1 MIYRRI
7 LLTALILGLAACA
20 TAPRLTKRAL
30 NDAEQQFLQGNY
42 TEAARLFTALSAQA
56 STNLRTELLLRAAS
70 ATAKA
75 NLTPQAR
82 TILSDVSVDKRNL
95 HQLFLYHLAESHL
108 ALAERRPEDIFTFL
122 RQPPPRKTKKLYL
135 AEYHKLRADAFTM
148 QGNRLETAREL
159 VLREKYLKDS
169 SIISANQRAIWDA
182 LTTMSTRALQQLRT
196 APPPDPLSGWMHL
209 VQIAKSFQL
218 DPVKL
223 KSELQRWK
231 KYYPNHPVSKEILSG
246 LSSRSQ
252 EDVTHPRKIALLL
265 PLSSK
270 FATAAEAV
278 RDGFLAA
285 YYSTSGHKVESIHI
299 YDVGDKPDSV
309 TDVYDQAISDGAEF
323 VVGPLDKEAVTRL
336 LNEEPLPVPTLALN
350 YATEPNE
357 SPKNLYQF
365 GLSPEEEARQVA
377 ERTWLDGYVN
387 AATIIPAGPW
397 GERVFQAFKERWE
410 LMGGKIVASQ
420 NYDPTKNDFSVPL
433 RSLLDIDDSQ
443 ARYRQVVRIL
453 NSKVKYTP
461 RRRKDIDFIFLAAFP
476 KQARAIR
483 PQLKFF
489 HATDVPVY
497 ATSHIF
503 TGNLN
508 PEKDRDMDGL
518 IFGDMPWVLAETT
531 SHRSLRTDIERDISS
546 AGNSFQ
552 RLYALGIDA
561 FSILGA
567 LGPLRAYP
575 YERYDGETGSLSV
588 DEQQRVHRQLTW
600 VKFRSG
606 QPTSVDRQ

>member
-1 MIYRRI
+1 MTFRRFLLAI
-7 LLTALILGLAACA
+7 LVLGLAACA
-20 TAPRLTKRAL
+20 SVPRLSKRAL
-30 NDAEQQFLQGNY
+30 NEAEQQFLQGNY
-42 TEAARLFTALSAQA
+42 TEAARQFTALSAQA
-56 STNLRTELLLRAAS
+56 SANLRTELRLRAAS
-70 ATAKA
+70 AMAKA
-75 NLTPQAR
+75 NLIPQAR
-82 TILSDVSVDKRNL
+82 ETLGDVEIQKRNL
-95 HQLFLYHLAESHL
+95 HQIFLYHLAEAHL
-108 ALAERRPEDIFTFL
+108 ALAERRPDDIFTYL
-122 RQPPPRKTKKLYL
+122 KQRPPRKTKKLYR
-135 AEYHKLRADAFTM
+135 AEHHKLRADAFTM

-159 VLREKYLKDS
+159 VLREKYLADK
-169 SIISANQRAIWDA
+169 SIISNNQRAIWDA
-182 LTTMSTRALQQLRT
+182 LATMSTRALQQLRT
-196 APPPDPLSGWMHL
+196 APPPDTLSGWMHL

-231 KYYPNHPVSKEILSG
+231 KHYPRHPVGNEILTG
-246 LSSRSQ
+246 LSSRSLD
-252 EDVTHPRKIALLL
+252 DVTHPSRIALLL

-285 YYSTSGHKVESIHI
+285 YYSTTGHKVESIKI
-299 YDVGDKPDSV
+299 YDVGDDPASV
-309 TDVYDQAISDGAEF
+309 IDVYDQAISDGAQF
-323 VVGPLDKEAVTRL
+323 VVGPLDKEAVTKL
-336 LNEEPLPVPTLALN
+336 MDEEPLPVPTLALN
-350 YATEPNE
+350 YTVESNE

-365 GLSPEEEARQVA
+365 GLSPEEEARQLA

-387 AATIIPAGPW
+387 AATIIPTGPW
-397 GERVFQAFKERWE
+397 GERVYQAFKERWE
-410 LMGGKIVASQ
+410 LMGGQIVASQ
-420 NYDPTKNDFSVPL
+420 NYDSSKSDFSVPL
-433 RSLLDIDDSQ
+433 RTLLDIDDSQ
-443 ARYRQVVRIL
+443 SRYR
-453 NSKVKYTP
+453 KVAAVLKKQLKYTP

-489 HATDVPVY
+489 HASEVPVY

-508 PEKDRDMDGL
+508 QEKDRDMDGMV
-518 IFGDMPWVLAETT
+518 FGDMPWVLAETT
-531 SHRSLRTDIERDISS
+531 AHRSLRTDIERHISS

-567 LGPLRAYP
+567 LRPLRNYS

-588 DEQQRVHRQLTW
+588 DDEQRVRRQLTW

-606 QPTSVDRQ
+606 QPTSLDRQ

>member
-1 MIYRRI
+1 MTFRRFLLAI
-7 LLTALILGLAACA
+7 LVLGLAACA
-20 TAPRLTKRAL
+20 SVPRLSKRAL
-30 NDAEQQFLQGNY
+30 NEAEQQFLQGNY
-42 TEAARLFTALSAQA
+42 TEAARQFTALSAQA
-56 STNLRTELLLRAAS
+56 SANLRTELRLRAAS
-70 ATAKA
+70 AMAKA
-75 NLTPQAR
+75 NLIPQAR
-82 TILSDVSVDKRNL
+82 ETLGDVEIQKRNL
-95 HQLFLYHLAESHL
+95 HQIFLYHLAEAHL
-108 ALAERRPEDIFTFL
+108 ALAERRPDDIFTYL
-122 RQPPPRKTKKLYL
+122 KQRPPRKTKKLYR
-135 AEYHKLRADAFTM
+135 AEHHKLRADAFTM

-159 VLREKYLKDS
+159 VLREKYLADK
-169 SIISANQRAIWDA
+169 SIISNNQRAIWDA
-182 LTTMSTRALQQLRT
+182 LATMSTRALQQLRT
-196 APPPDPLSGWMHL
+196 APPPDTLSGWMHL

-231 KYYPNHPVSKEILSG
+231 KHYPRHPVGNEILTG
-246 LSSRSQ
+246 LSSRSLD
-252 EDVTHPRKIALLL
+252 DVTHPSRIALLL

-285 YYSTSGHKVESIHI
+285 YYSTSGHKVESIKI
-299 YDVGDKPDSV
+299 YDVGDDPASV
-309 TDVYDQAISDGAEF
+309 IDVYDQAISDGAQF
-323 VVGPLDKEAVTRL
+323 VVGPLDKEAVTKL
-336 LNEEPLPVPTLALN
+336 MDEEPLPVPTLALN
-350 YATEPNE
+350 YTVESNE

-365 GLSPEEEARQVA
+365 GLSPEEEARQLA

-387 AATIIPAGPW
+387 AATIIPTGPW
-397 GERVFQAFKERWE
+397 GERVYQAFKERWE
-410 LMGGKIVASQ
+410 LMGGQIVASQ
-420 NYDPTKNDFSVPL
+420 NYDSSKSDFSVPL
-433 RSLLDIDDSQ
+433 RTLLDIDDSQ
-443 ARYRQVVRIL
+443 SRYR
-453 NSKVKYTP
+453 KVAAVLKKQLKYTP

-489 HATDVPVY
+489 HASEVPVY

-508 PEKDRDMDGL
+508 QEKDRDMDGMV
-518 IFGDMPWVLAETT
+518 FGDMPWVLAETT
-531 SHRSLRTDIERDISS
+531 AHRSLRTDIERHISS

-567 LGPLRAYP
+567 LRPLRNYS

-588 DEQQRVHRQLTW
+588 DDEQRVRRQLTW

-606 QPTSVDRQ
+606 QPTSLDRQ